1 VKPEAIIHRPPL
13 VFWVCLWLVP
23 LMPTALVVAAELA
36 QLDGLMLPKVGQWL
50 GRDFGALWLGGS
62 LAREGGNVYDFAAWF
77 QWNREAGI
85 AAAQY
90 YLYPPHSLLHAALLS
105 QLPYLVALVLWTI
118 LSAVLLYLA
127 AKPVV
132 PFDARWTLAWS
143 AQIFFSGQYGAIAA
157 ALWLWS
163 FRPNQVRSGIAA
175 GFLTVKP
182 HLGILLALA
191 LLAKRRWL
199 QIGMAVVLSAALLI
213 AAELRFGLLN
223 EYLTQASAT
232 QRALLT
238 DTADQPYF
246 LGIPSAYVALR
257 DTPAALIGHLL
268 ASGAAIALLWR
279 IRTASFP
286 DLCFPLATATFI
298 VLPYSFGYDMAAA
311 SLGFAVLLYRRWA
324 VLSLPQKAIA
334 TLAFWVPSL
343 TFTGLAPLIL
353 LVGLW
358 LQVRFCG
365 RGEGRPARV
374 ATDV

>member
-62 LAREGGNVYDFAAWF
+62 LAQQGGNVYDLSTWF

-85 AAAQY
+85 QAAQY

-105 QLPYLVALVLWTI
+105 QLPYLVALCLWTL
-118 LSAVLLYLA
+118 LSAALLYLA

-143 AQIFFSGQYGAIAA
+143 LQIFFSGQYGAIAA

-163 FRPNQVRSGIAA
+163 FRQDQVRSGIAA
-175 GFLTVKP
+175 GLLTLKP

-191 LLAKRRWL
+191 LLAKRRGA
-199 QIGMAVVLSAALLI
+199 QIAIAITVCTALLVV
-213 AAELRFGLLN
+213 AELRFGLLN

-238 DTADQPYF
+238 DTSGQPYF

-257 DTPAALIGHLL
+257 NTPVTYWPA
-268 ASGAAIALLWR
+268 
-279 IRTASFP
+279 
-286 DLCFPLATATFI
+286 
-298 VLPYSFGYDMAAA
+298 
-311 SLGFAVLLYRRWA
+311 
-324 VLSLPQKAIA
+324 
-334 TLAFWVPSL
+334 
-343 TFTGLAPLIL
+343 
-353 LVGLW
+353 
-358 LQVRFCG
+358 G
-365 RGEGRPARV
+365 RQ
-374 ATDV
+374 